1 MLYAHAFSLLIIYT
15 SSEGSTKR
23 TSPRVHRPRAPQS
36 PAAPRGQAVPGSCR
50 AFGGVEVMGLV
61 MARGAAVPVGEVG
74 GEASKTHLLQAHQL
88 VHFLGALHDVSSLRP
103 EGLFRARPHPV

>member
-1 MLYAHAFSLLIIYT
+1 
-15 SSEGSTKR
+15 
-23 TSPRVHRPRAPQS
+23 
-36 PAAPRGQAVPGSCR
+36 
-50 AFGGVEVMGLV
+50 

-74 GEASKTHLLQAHQL
+74 GEASKTHLLKTNQL